1 MCTPRLPATRGSSV
15 ATEVPRP
22 VVPSCIVMG
31 DECTDDQHAWK
42 KQSVPDSGMCTR
54 DCINL
59 QRQVDTATW
68 CKIGSDRNPE
78 IIYFHLFWPIS
89 DLPDLIVQIHSHVFS
104 SSFQH
109 MHRRPLH
116 SLTPCLC
123 LPPSFPLSSA
133 HFPAPACGTTS
144 LKTLFSNTPSAKSP
158 FTLRIAQTLTIN
170 CCLFH
175 PRSLLVLP
183 RH

>member
-1 MCTPRLPATRGSSV
+1 MEACPHTEAVSLPPPALPPFLFLAFILFYFICNSLPQTSL
-15 ATEVPRP
+15 
-22 VVPSCIVMG
+22 
-31 DECTDDQHAWK
+31 
-42 KQSVPDSGMCTR
+42 SGHFR
-54 DCINL
+54 
-59 QRQVDTATW
+59 
-68 CKIGSDRNPE
+68 
-78 IIYFHLFWPIS
+78 LFWPIS

-116 SLTPCLC
+116 SLTLCLC

-133 HFPAPACGTTS
+133 HFPTPACGTTS

-158 FTLRIAQTLTIN
+158 FTLRITQTLTIG